1 MRNRPKALGCLAAL
15 LLAVAL
21 VVSAAPAL
29 AEAAEASSESA
40 FSVLEGK
47 TAGAVTGTPQD
58 EVIRSKVSDTDV
70 LYFSSASDMTLA
82 LESHKIDFFSLS
94 STNYAS
100 FVEQYPDFAYIKE
113 PMQVFE
119 SGAIFPKTS
128 EADALR
134 EEFNAYLAKIEE
146 SGELDRL
153 KDVWLN
159 SSDFEDIEVPET
171 GEKGVLTMATSTT
184 LKPLSFMK
192 DGKPVGYDIAVV
204 AGFCRDAGYG
214 LQIEN
219 VEFAGVLS
227 GIASGKYDIAA
238 CMIAKTEERM
248 KSVNFSDSYF
258 LNEIV
263 AFVRADEYD
272 SSELVTADDLSPALV
287 SAEQI
292 SSVDNSLMG
301 KIRRTIV
308 EENRWQQILSGLAVT
323 LAITIGG
330 FALANVLGA
339 LFCAASLSKSKVLR
353 ALATAYSAL
362 MQGLPI
368 VVILMIL
375 YYVVFGRSKVNNVVV
390 SAAGFGLVFG
400 AYLAQLFKGGIE
412 GVETGQREAA
422 LASGL
427 TERQAFLGIVLPQVV
442 RSILPGYFS
451 NLISLLK
458 GTSIVGYIAVLDLT
472 RAGDIIRSNTYEA
485 FVPLFAVALIYLAI
499 AGLLLLVLQLVQR
512 RLDSRRRPAR
522 LAGTPTKGGL
532 A

>member
-1 MRNRPKALGCLAAL
+1 MRNRPRALGYAVAL
-15 LLAVAL
+15 LLATVLAM
-21 VVSAAPAL
+21 SAAPAL
-29 AEAAEASSESA
+29 AGAAEASSENA
-40 FSVLEGK
+40 FGVLEGK

-58 EVIRSKVSDTDV
+58 EVIKSRVSDTDV

-94 STNYAS
+94 STNFAS

-134 EEFNAYLAKIEE
+134 EQFNAYLAKIEE

-159 SSDFEDIEVPET
+159 SSDYEDIEIPET
-171 GEKGVLTMATSTT
+171 GENGVLNMATSTT
-184 LKPLSFMK
+184 LKPLSFMRN
-192 DGKPVGYDIAVV
+192 GKPAGYDIAVV

-263 AFVRADEYD
+263 AFVRADEYEGSD
-272 SSELVTADDLSPALV
+272 LVTAQDLSPSLV
-287 SAEQI
+287 STEQLA
-292 SSVDNSLMG
+292 SVDNSLLG
-301 KIRRTIV
+301 RIRRTIV
-308 EENRWQQILSGLAVT
+308 DENRWQQILSGLAVT
-323 LAITIGG
+323 LAITVGG
-330 FALANVLGA
+330 FAVANVLGA
-339 LFCAASLSKSKVLR
+339 VFCAASLSKSRALR
-353 ALATAYSAL
+353 ALATVYSAL

-375 YYVVFGRSKVNNVVV
+375 YYVAFGKAKVNNVLV
-390 SAAGFGLVFG
+390 SAGGFGLVFG

-412 GVETGQREAA
+412 GVEPGQREAA

-427 TERQAFLGIVLPQVV
+427 TERQAFLGIVLPQVA

-451 NLISLLK
+451 NLISLMK

-485 FVPLFAVALIYLAI
+485 FVPLFVVALIYLAI
-499 AGLLLLVLQLVQR
+499 AGLLLLILRLVQR
-512 RLDSRRRPAR
+512 RLDPRRKPAR
-522 LAGTPTKGGL
+522 LAGEPKKGGL